1 MHSLVKGEY
10 QNAHVESVRLNPFE
24 PPSLPEPSLRKYIAI
39 TTAWGII
46 IFIYIS
52 ISAVAIT

>member
-24 PPSLPEPSLRKYIAI
+24 PPSLPEPSLRKCIAI
-39 TTAWGII
+39 TTA
-46 IFIYIS
+46 
-52 ISAVAIT
+52 